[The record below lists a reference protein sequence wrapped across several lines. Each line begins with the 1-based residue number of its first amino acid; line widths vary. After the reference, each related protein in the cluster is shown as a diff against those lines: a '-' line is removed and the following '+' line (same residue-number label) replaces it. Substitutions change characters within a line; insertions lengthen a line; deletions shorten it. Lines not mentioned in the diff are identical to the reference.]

1 MANNTFTTYF
11 ENKEVEPEDQRFRDL
26 LKAYVNSLFPIGQVI
41 PIGYKYEKI
50 PFLIFRSYSL
60 KEMREKQFSDK
71 YLMNSKELN
80 ILNLI
85 LSQLESN

>member
-1 MANNTFTTYF
+1 MVNNTFTTYF
-11 ENKEVEPEDQRFRDL
+11 ENKEIEPEDQRFRDL
-26 LKAYVNSLFPIGQVI
+26 LEAYVISMFSIGQVI
-41 PIGYKYEKI
+41 PIGYKYDKI

-85 LSQLESN
+85 LAQSETN

>member
-1 MANNTFTTYF
+1 MNNTFTTYF

-26 LKAYVNSLFPIGQVI
+26 LEAYVNSLFPIGQVI

-60 KEMREKQFSDK
+60 KENEREA
-71 YLMNSKELN
+71 
-80 ILNLI
+80 I
-85 LSQLESN
+85 